1 MPRTWRIVV
10 ACLLT
15 TSFVAAGAALG
26 SAASLK
32 HARRAHQS
40 IALSGS
46 SWRSVKTRQ
55 SGAKRRPEKSGQP
68 SAAAQ
73 SAAASTAPVLL
84 GAQAKESKV
93 ASIAAGSTRAF
104 TFTGAVTGNATSITV
119 FVDGQNRASKLI
131 AGLYTDRSGHP
142 GSLLASGAAAPT
154 SGAWNTV
161 AIGAAVSTGTKYWL
175 AVLGTGGRLYVRQGT
190 GGPCQSETSTQ
201 LHLTKLPSSWTRGAQ
216 TTDCPISAY
225 VRGSAAPSPVTTT
238 APTLTGSTGGT
249 GGATTT
255 PTPALSLEPKS
266 AFTISPNPVIAGQ
279 AATFDSTASTCVA
292 PCSYQWTNS
301 DDGQV
306 YSTASS
312 FATTFSSAGD
322 YPVTLTVTDV
332 LGLTD
337 SSTQTLQVVA
347 PPSPPANTAKPTIS
361 GTAQEGSQ
369 LTAGQGTW
377 SGTSPLTY
385 AYQWQRCSS
394 SCSNISGATAG
405 TYSPVAADVGDTLD
419 VKVTA
424 SNTAGSASATSK
436 KTATIAGSPV
446 APSNM
451 AKPTVS
457 GTAQQGSQLTAST
470 GTWSGTTPMTYAYQ
484 WQNCSSSCSN
494 ISGATSSSYTPTASD
509 MGDTLDVKVM
519 ASNGAGNA
527 SATSNQTA
535 SVTAPSGG
543 GGSGSC
549 DLNATPSNF
558 TAQVAAATSG
568 QTICLGAGNYAEW
581 DGGTTK
587 TLTIT
592 AAPGASPNFCFDLY
606 NTSNLTI
613 DGGHT
618 NYDITTAGINSDCG
632 DGIESSSSNITIKNV
647 SLSCD
652 GANNFCIDDRS
663 ENSGINITK
672 NIFHDMQYPNNA
684 SAGVFVNKSNNDPTS
699 THIDYNL
706 FENMGADGIDPGNG
720 VTMIGNDF
728 NNVNSDS
735 TDPRHTDVIQF
746 AEDDVIEGNF
756 VHDGCIQGI
765 DAFDGAANNTIT
777 DNVIVS
783 CSVHSLVTAAD
794 TPGSLVAHNTVIGAG
809 GLECGS
815 KTGSPPSTTQVRDN
829 ILQEGIN
836 WGGVKCTPSVDQ
848 DNMSWP
854 SFGQIS
860 SSSDF
865 IGTPQFTG
873 GSNPS
878 TYAGYALAA
887 GSPGKSKASDG
898 GDVGARVNL
907 YPRPAGLA

>member
-1 MPRTWRIVV
+1 MRKLALFGLVI
-10 ACLLT
+10 
-15 TSFVAAGAALG
+15 FAAGIAAPTALADG
-26 SAASLK
+26 SAPQFTFGSDEPGTTFKCSIDGGAATSCTSPQSYSNLSPGPHTVVVTASFTVP
-32 HARRAHQS
+32 AAAPANT
-40 IALSGS
+40 ALPVISGTTQHGSTLSTTNGTWNGSPTFTYQWQDCSGS
-46 SWRSVKTRQ
+46 SCTKITGATGSTYKLQASDVGDKVSVVVTGTNAGGSAKASANPVGPVTAPASTGMLVGNQTVQ
-55 SGAKRRPEKSGQP
+55 STADNNAAGNPQAWSYTASASGTAN
-68 SAAAQ
+68 SV
-73 SAAASTAPVLL
+73 SLYVDSGNAAS
-84 GAQAKESKV
+84 S
-93 ASIAAGSTRAF
+93 
-104 TFTGAVTGNATSITV
+104 VT
-119 FVDGQNRASKLI
+119 L
-131 AGLYTDRSGHP
+131 GLYSDASGKP
-142 GSLLASGAAAPT
+142 GSLLDSATVT
-154 SGAWNTV
+154 SPNAGAWNSANLTGNV
-161 AIGAAVSTGTKYWL
+161 QLTQGTKYWL
-175 AVLGTGGRLYVRQGT
+175 AVLGAGGTPYFRDTGAT
-190 GGPCQSETSTQ
+190 GSCTTVTAST
-201 LHLTKLPSSWTRGAQ
+201 
-216 TTDCPISAY
+216 
-225 VRGSAAPSPVTTT
+225 
-238 APTLTGSTGGT
+238 TGSTLPQSFKVGGT
-249 GGATTT
+249 WQGFC
-255 PTPALSLEPKS
+255 PAS
-266 AFTISPNPVIAGQ
+266 FHV
-279 AATFDSTASTCVA
+279 
-292 PCSYQWTNS
+292 
-301 DDGQV
+301 DG
-306 YSTASS
+306 
-312 FATTFSSAGD
+312 
-322 YPVTLTVTDV
+322 
-332 LGLTD
+332 
-337 SSTQTLQVVA
+337 
-347 PPSPPANTAKPTIS
+347 
-361 GTAQEGSQ
+361 
-369 LTAGQGTW
+369 
-377 SGTSPLTY
+377 
-385 AYQWQRCSS
+385 
-394 SCSNISGATAG
+394 
-405 TYSPVAADVGDTLD
+405 SPVAPAPPPST
-419 VKVTA
+419 T
-424 SNTAGSASATSK
+424 TT
-436 KTATIAGSPV
+436 